1 MEEGR
6 VTTGG
11 RGKGE
16 GDDVDEGVRPEAARK
31 SVSHVAALARLWA
44 TICRALRF
52 LWRCSKT
59 RHAECCAVA
68 VRGTCREQIGT
79 TQAPWFLPQPRR
91 V

>member
-31 SVSHVAALARLWA
+31 SASHVAALARLWA
-44 TICRALRF
+44 TTCRALR
-52 LWRCSKT
+52 LS
-59 RHAECCAVA
+59 
-68 VRGTCREQIGT
+68 
-79 TQAPWFLPQPRR
+79 
-91 V
+91 